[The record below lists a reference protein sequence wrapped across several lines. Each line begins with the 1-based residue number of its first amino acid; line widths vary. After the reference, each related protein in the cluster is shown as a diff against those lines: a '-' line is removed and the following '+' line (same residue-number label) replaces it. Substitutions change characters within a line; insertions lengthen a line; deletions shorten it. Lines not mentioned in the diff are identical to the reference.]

1 MGSCMSTPADPQMA
15 AQNKEVERQLK
26 ETKDKLSKQ
35 VKVLLLGSGDSGKST
50 ILKQMRLIHKLPFTA
65 QEIEG
70 YRQLVFSNV
79 ILGLKALIDAMD
91 EFDIEVSDENK

>member
-1 MGSCMSTPADPQMA
+1 
-15 AQNKEVERQLK
+15 
-26 ETKDKLSKQ
+26 
-35 VKVLLLGSGDSGKST
+35 
-50 ILKQMRLIHKLPFTA
+50 MRLIHKLPFTA

-91 EFDIEVSDENK
+91 EFDIEVSDENKVRKSHLHGPLIPLPLQPSTTPFRNAYVKKDRA